1 MHEEIKP
8 LGAKQ
13 RTNNKFI
20 SHMAS
25 TLGFESDCLQSN
37 DVYLDI
43 IYLSKFGSNSC
54 YIHFDALQCI
64 FKGFNCGTLLPIQ
77 EKGNGIASYLVS
89 ELW

>member
-25 TLGFESDCLQSN
+25 TLGFESDKHC
-37 DVYLDI
+37 
-43 IYLSKFGSNSC
+43 
-54 YIHFDALQCI
+54 
-64 FKGFNCGTLLPIQ
+64 LLPAFLQRFQKLFLHRICQ
-77 EKGNGIASYLVS
+77 SFQIAQTHDKKRHILPISFFQRI
-89 ELW
+89 EGQIINFKRFP